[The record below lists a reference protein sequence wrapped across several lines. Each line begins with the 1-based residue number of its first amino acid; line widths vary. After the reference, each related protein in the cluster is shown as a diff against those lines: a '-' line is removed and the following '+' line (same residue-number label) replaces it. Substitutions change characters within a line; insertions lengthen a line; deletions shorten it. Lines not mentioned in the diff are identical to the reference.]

1 MQSFVIVLLLLVG
14 VTAVKIDMLHKK
26 RSVPTSFLS
35 VDERNPVTES
45 VSPSPGNMEPVT
57 QTTTFADF
65 AAKGV
70 LNGDDPLSQLHV
82 SFNKTDS
89 RDSPFEANKPEKLV
103 QAASLLE
110 VSSRVTKVR
119 SYCEIC
125 ILVMQMKERGEP
137 HLCAGLQQDY
147 YITCVE
153 VLESLLRADKALVY
167 WLKNG
172 CMHLDETGPEIVRPC
187 PALSICSWVPNL
199 FAQPPLVSKDL
210 NEALCPKDPKFL
222 PTIPEEYKSL
232 LTPSGTTD
240 STTPPANV
248 GLG

>member
-1 MQSFVIVLLLLVG
+1 MQQFMITLLLV
-14 VTAVKIDMLHKK
+14 VATNAVQIDMMHQK
-26 RSVPTSFLS
+26 RPAANSFIS
-35 VDERNPVTES
+35 ISEDNHPAES
-45 VSPSPGNMEPVT
+45 VTSY
-57 QTTTFADF
+57 ADF
-65 AAKGV
+65 AAKGI
-70 LNGDDPLSQLHV
+70 LNGDDPLSQLHGTV
-82 SFNKTDS
+82 NATKVD
-89 RDSPFEANKPEKLV
+89 DSPFDVNLPTKSGDAS
-103 QAASLLE
+103 SLLE

-137 HLCAGLQQDY
+137 HLCAGLQKDY

-199 FAQPPLVSKDL
+199 FAQSPLVSKDI

-222 PTIPEEYKSL
+222 PTIPPEYKSL
-232 LTPSGTTD
+232 LTPGGSDT
-240 STTPPANV
+240 TTPPVAQSVV
-248 GLG
+248 G